1 MSALPQRPLGRG
13 GPAVSV
19 VTFGGMRF
27 NETPLAGGVSRAL
40 LAALEGG
47 VTCLDTARNY
57 QDSEAVIGR
66 TLREWSGPRPVLCTK
81 VKPLDPTNF
90 RFHVPIEQQFTPASI
105 RASVEASLRDLGVD
119 CIDLLQLHQWYAL
132 WTHRPEWLE
141 TFRAL
146 RTEGKIR
153 RFGISAQDHEHDAL
167 LPVVDAGLVEVVQ
180 IIFNLFESRPLVALL
195 PLCAEHGVGVIA
207 RCVLDHSGALTGTH
221 DAAWLLANDFKLKQA
236 SPAVAQEYVARIAR
250 LEAEVAHPAGMSLT
264 ELAIRFALSHPAV
277 STLTLS
283 MQEPAHVGPNLAA
296 AARGPLPAE
305 LVQRIT
311 REHVWVKNF
320 YYYTK
325 APPKH

>member
-1 MSALPQRPLGRG
+1 MNPRPAMSALPQRPLGRG

-153 RFGISAQDHEHDAL
+153 RCGISAQDHEHDAL

-180 IIFNLFESRPLVALL
+180 IIFNLFESRPLVGLL
-195 PLCAEHGVGVIA
+195 PLCAERGVGVIA

-221 DAAWLLANDFKLKQA
+221 DAAWLLANDFKLKHA
-236 SPAVAQEYVARIAR
+236 SPGVAQEYVARIAR
-250 LEAEVAHPAGMSLT
+250 LEAEVAESKESWRNKGAMP
-264 ELAIRFALSHPAV
+264 
-277 STLTLS
+277 
-283 MQEPAHVGPNLAA
+283 
-296 AARGPLPAE
+296 
-305 LVQRIT
+305 
-311 REHVWVKNF
+311 
-320 YYYTK
+320 
-325 APPKH
+325 